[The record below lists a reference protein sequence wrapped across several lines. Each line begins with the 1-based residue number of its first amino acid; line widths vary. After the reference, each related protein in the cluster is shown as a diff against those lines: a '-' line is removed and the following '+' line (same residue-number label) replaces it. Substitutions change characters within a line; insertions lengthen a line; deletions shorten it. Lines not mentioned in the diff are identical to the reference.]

1 MLTVGEKRR
10 VLEIMAL
17 GLAAE
22 IDFDFP
28 SVAADEK
35 PPALMLRGLRDDE
48 RAKHGCELLGILVGL
63 EMPAL
68 AVEQ

>member
-35 PPALMLRGLRDDE
+35 PPALMLRGLRE
-48 RAKHGCELLGILVGL
+48 TSVPNMAVSFSVSLW
-63 EMPAL
+63 AL
-68 AVEQ
+68 KCQPLP